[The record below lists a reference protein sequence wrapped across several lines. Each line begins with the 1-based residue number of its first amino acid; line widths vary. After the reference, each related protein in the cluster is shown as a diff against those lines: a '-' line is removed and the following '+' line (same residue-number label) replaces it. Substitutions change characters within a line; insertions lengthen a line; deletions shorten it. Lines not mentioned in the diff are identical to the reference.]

1 MVIEDK
7 YDYWKESSTNKER
20 ISLFC
25 YYSNFR
31 DLTSTRILQN
41 RYLKESILKMV
52 LTYTGIKAM
61 RKSDC
66 NALQQLWFV
75 YMHNTFI
82 IQSWK
87 EFCLNSI
94 SVSLLS
100 MKIIDICSINS
111 FKKIK
116 VVEVSN
122 ISEKIVLRYY
132 K

>member
-1 MVIEDK
+1 
-7 YDYWKESSTNKER
+7 
-20 ISLFC
+20 
-25 YYSNFR
+25 
-31 DLTSTRILQN
+31 
-41 RYLKESILKMV
+41 MV

-66 NALQQLWFV
+66 NAL

-100 MKIIDICSINS
+100 IKIIDICSINS

-132 K
+132 KM